1 MYQTNEERA
10 YKPIDFHN
18 IVLDFTDCKYPADI
32 HRVLKDSF
40 GFPEYYGANGDA
52 LWDCLNDLFLAQK
65 KLSSKFAEF
74 LPLIKK
80 CKHILSRCLSFL
92 AIYPTIIQI
101 LFLNLSHNKKM
112 ADTF

>member
-40 GFPEYYGANGDA
+40 GFPEYYGVNWDA
-52 LWDCLNDLFLAQK
+52 LWDCLNDLFF
-65 KLSSKFAEF
+65 SSEEALVK
-74 LPLIKK
+74 I
-80 CKHILSRCLSFL
+80 CGISILDKEMQAYLKPMFELFSDISDDN
-92 AIYPTIIQI
+92 PNIIFKSI
-101 LFLNLSHNKKM
+101 S
-112 ADTF
+112 

>member
-40 GFPEYYGANGDA
+40 GFPEYYGANWDA
-52 LWDCLNDLFLAQK
+52 LWDCLNDLFF
-65 KLSSKFAEF
+65 SSEEALVKICGISTLDKEMQAYLKPMFELF
-74 LPLIKK
+74 SDISDDNPN
-80 CKHILSRCLSFL
+80 
-92 AIYPTIIQI
+92 IIFKSI
-101 LFLNLSHNKKM
+101 S
-112 ADTF
+112 

>member
-40 GFPEYYGANGDA
+40 GFPEYYGVNWDA
-52 LWDCLNDLFLAQK
+52 LWDCLNDLFF
-65 KLSSKFAEF
+65 SSEEALVKICGISTLDKEMQAYLKPMFELF
-74 LPLIKK
+74 SDISDDNPN
-80 CKHILSRCLSFL
+80 
-92 AIYPTIIQI
+92 IIFKSI
-101 LFLNLSHNKKM
+101 S
-112 ADTF
+112 

>member
-40 GFPEYYGANGDA
+40 GFPEYYGANWDA
-52 LWDCLNDLFLAQK
+52 LWDCLNDLFF
-65 KLSSKFAEF
+65 SSEEALVK
-74 LPLIKK
+74 I
-80 CKHILSRCLSFL
+80 CGISILDKEMQAYLKPMFELFSDISDDN
-92 AIYPTIIQI
+92 PNIIFKSI
-101 LFLNLSHNKKM
+101 S
-112 ADTF
+112 